1 MRSARIERL
10 DSGAIHL
17 DMLRDLNRLN
27 AHLTSVVSPILEGM
41 GALEECCVKTAEC
54 AQVCQRDDDWTRARR
69 SNSNPPR
76 QRGKP

>member
-10 DSGAIHL
+10 DCGAIHL

-41 GALEECCVKTAEC
+41 GALEEC
-54 AQVCQRDDDWTRARR
+54 
-69 SNSNPPR
+69 P
-76 QRGKP
+76 